1 MGSIALKVIN
11 LKKNFQSISGH
22 DVQALKETNLEIKKG
37 EFLTV
42 VGPSGCGKTT
52 LLRMIAGLERP
63 SGGEI
68 FLDGEKINGNI
79 NPKVGYVFQEPVLLP
94 WRVALENIEFG
105 LEIKKIAKAERKKKA
120 LEYIKLVELEG
131 FENKYPKEL
140 SGGMKQRA
148 AIAMTLITD
157 PVILLMDEP
166 FASLDAQTRF
176 NMQSFLL
183 RLWKSMGHTVIFVT
197 HHVDEA
203 IFLGQ
208 RIIVFSARP
217 GDIVYE
223 REINLDY
230 PRDINSDCFIE
241 IRKKALMELGFG
253 NE

>member
-1 MGSIALKVIN
+1 MALQLIN
-11 LKKNFQSISGH
+11 LKKSFQSISGS
-22 DVQALKETNLEIKKG
+22 DIQALKEANLKVRKG
-37 EFLTV
+37 EFLTI

-52 LLRMIAGLERP
+52 LLRMIAGLEKP

-68 FLDGEKINGNI
+68 FLDNEKINGSI

-94 WRVALENIEFG
+94 WRMVLQNIEFG
-105 LEIKKIAKAERKKKA
+105 LEINRVNKKTMKERA

-176 NMQSFLL
+176 NMQRFLL
-183 RLWKSMGHTVIFVT
+183 RLWQSMSRTIIFVT
-197 HHVDEA
+197 HNVDEA
-203 IFLGQ
+203 IYLGQ

-217 GDIVYE
+217 GSIIYE

-230 PRDINSDCFIE
+230 PRDINSAAFIE
-241 IRKKALMELGFG
+241 IRKKALMELRY
-253 NE
+253 EMA

>member
-1 MGSIALKVIN
+1 MALKLIG
-11 LKKNFQSISGH
+11 LTKKYQSISGH
-22 DVQALKETNLEIKKG
+22 EVEALKETNLRVTKG
-37 EFLTV
+37 EFLTI

-52 LLRMIAGLERP
+52 LLRMIAGLESP
-63 SGGEI
+63 SSGEM
-68 FLDGEKINGNI
+68 FLDGENIKGII

-94 WRVALENIEFG
+94 WRMVLQNIEFG
-105 LEIKKIAKAERKKKA
+105 LEIKGVDKKLMREKA
-120 LEYIKLVELEG
+120 LKYIRLVELEG

-148 AIAMTLITD
+148 AIAMTLICE

-183 RLWKSMGHTVIFVT
+183 RVWQTTGHTVIFVT

-203 IFLGQ
+203 VFLGQ

-217 GDIVYE
+217 GSIVFE
-223 REINLDY
+223 EKINLDY
-230 PRDINSDCFIE
+230 PRDINSDGFIE
-241 IRKKALMELGFG
+241 IRKKALIELGYG
-253 NE
+253 MV